1 MIPLCFRRMHH
12 VFYYYTIEPQEYVKK
27 FVYFIFYLRTK
38 KPQSAGC
45 GFFVMKGRQA

>member
-12 VFYYYTIEPQEYVKK
+12 VFYHYTIEPQEYVKN
-27 FVYFIFYLRTK
+27 FVYFILRTK